1 MIDSKLTFLT
11 WLAIANTTISS
22 HRLLSVSNT
31 NAMLLP
37 REMLSTFHLDNLKF
51 TKVTNIISYQNL
63 LLSRCI
69 TDQLSFFR
77 LKSYGTL
84 SLESSIF
91 REGKFEAIGKNV
103 HVVKSKFY
111 MKSNNFFKVENSAVA
126 TYKFADFS
134 SKTTSKPVLV
144 FNNVKKINIDICN
157 FTNVAAGALKT
168 TKSELTKIYFGV
180 FNKCQ
185 SDIGGAIY
193 SDSKEFFAEQSYFV
207 ECSASKT
214 GGSLYFTRN
223 NLNSKIITTYFVDN
237 MSPAGNSIVNEG
249 QLEVLNCIFT
259 NESQREVI
267 GSYKSFSNQFSFNKR
282 YLEYIPTPSDTAT
295 QSYLPIPTVEA
306 QAPIQEADEIP
317 LNKILIAVAIAVVC
331 VIVVV
336 LIGFFIYWRMKKQR
350 NTIYASDNEVK
361 DENEMGTVEIK
372 SKYTL
377 SKVYSSEV

>member
-51 TKVTNIISYQNL
+51 TKVTNIVSYQNL

-103 HVVKSKFY
+103 HVRKSKFY

-157 FTNVAAGALKT
+157 FTNVVAGALKT

-207 ECSASKT
+207 ECSALKA
-214 GGSLYFTRN
+214 GGSLYFTVN
-223 NLNSKIITTYFVDN
+223 NLNSKITTTYFVDN
-237 MSPAGNSIVNEG
+237 MSPTGNSIVNEG

-267 GSYKSFSNQFSFNKR
+267 GSYKSFNNQFVSNRRQVK
-282 YLEYIPTPSDTAT
+282 YVETPADTPTA
-295 QSYLPIPTVEA
+295 SYMPIQTPMLGDVEA
-306 QAPIQEADEIP
+306 VVVYDNKFEIF
-317 LNKILIAVAIAVVC
+317 LTILIAVLCVAVV
-331 VIVVV
+331 VA
-336 LIGFFIYWRMKKQR
+336 IGFFIYWRMKKQR
-350 NTIYASDNEVK
+350 NTIYASDKEIK
-361 DENEMGTVEIK
+361 DENEMGTVEVK
-372 SKYTL
+372 ARYTL
-377 SKVYSSEV
+377 SKVYASGV